1 MPGKQTGK
9 TAILTLL
16 EVPAEPAPAI
26 VVIHNIP
33 VIYSDGEGLMPGG
46 VQAYFC
52 AIEDLGTNAAYL
64 WMNTTM
70 QPVKISGSLDW
81 GALHLGDGI

>member
-1 MPGKQTGK
+1 
-9 TAILTLL
+9 
-16 EVPAEPAPAI
+16 
-26 VVIHNIP
+26 
-33 VIYSDGEGLMPGG
+33 MPGG